1 VFSDELG
8 EHAGIGKKIF
18 PFMEFRRPVLHFC
31 RRQKGKQIVRLDH
44 TDIMTEKITS
54 VRTAFE
60 AELAAASNESD
71 LDGVRVKYL
80 SRGGVIAQ
88 LFDEMKSVPPAE
100 RPIVGK
106 LLNALKT
113 GSQKAFDEKK
123 AASAQGAGL
132 GKASIDLTLPGRPRP
147 LGTKH
152 LLTQT
157 IDEIKGI
164 FTSMGFSVAT
174 GPEIETDYYNFGA
187 LNFPADHP
195 ARDMQDT
202 FFISKNVLLR
212 THTSPVQIR
221 TMEKQKPPVREI
233 MPGRVYRN
241 EAVSARSL
249 VTFHQIEGLYVDQG
263 VTFSD
268 LKGTLVAF
276 ARQFY
281 GNDVKFKFRPT
292 FFPFT
297 EPSADM
303 YISCFLCKGEGCRMC
318 KQAGW
323 LEILG
328 SGMVHPHVLQ
338 NVGYDTER
346 YTGFAFG
353 MGIERIASLRYGVD
367 DLRLFYENDVRFL
380 QQF

>member
-1 VFSDELG
+1 MRERIEG
-8 EHAGIGKKIF
+8 
-18 PFMEFRRPVLHFC
+18 
-31 RRQKGKQIVRLDH
+31 VR
-44 TDIMTEKITS
+44 K
-54 VRTAFE
+54 
-60 AELAAASNESD
+60 ELAED
-71 LDGVRVKYL
+71 L
-80 SRGGVIAQ
+80 SRAAGEMDLEQVRIKFLGRSGLLAR
-88 LFDEMKSVPPAE
+88 LFEEMRSLPVSEKPA
-100 RPIVGK
+100 VGK
-106 LLNALKT
+106 LLNTLKAEAQQAYDDKKQALARSKV
-113 GSQKAFDEKK
+113 QQAPP
-123 AASAQGAGL
+123 L
-132 GKASIDLTLPGRPRP
+132 DLTLPGRPRP
-147 LGTKH
+147 RGTKH
-152 LLTQT
+152 PLTQT
-157 IDEIKGI
+157 MDEITRI
-164 FTSMGFSVAT
+164 FASMGFSVAT

-187 LNFPADHP
+187 LNFPKDHP

-221 TMEKQKPPVREI
+221 TMQRQKPPVREI

-249 VTFHQIEGLYVDQG
+249 VTFHQIEGLYVDRG

-281 GNDVKFKFRPT
+281 GSDVKYKFRPT

-303 YISCFLCKGEGCRMC
+303 YISCFLCKGKGCRMC
-318 KQAGW
+318 KSIGW

-338 NVGYDTER
+338 NVGYDAEKF
-346 YTGFAFG
+346 TGFAFG
-353 MGIERIASLRYGVD
+353 MGIERMASLRYGVD

>member
-1 VFSDELG
+1 MDEKVS
-8 EHAGIGKKIF
+8 A
-18 PFMEFRRPVLHFC
+18 
-31 RRQKGKQIVRLDH
+31 VRA
-44 TDIMTEKITS
+44 S
-54 VRTAFE
+54 F
-60 AELAAASNESD
+60 LAALESVKTEND
-71 LDGVRVKYL
+71 LEQFRVQFL
-80 SRGGVIAQ
+80 SRNGAIAN
-88 LFDEMKSVPPAE
+88 LFEEMRALPVAEKPAM
-100 RPIVGK
+100 GK
-106 LLNALKT
+106 LLNMLK
-113 GSQKAFDEKK
+113 SDAQAAFDEKK
-123 AASAQGAGL
+123 RTLDAAAVRGSSQ
-132 GKASIDLTLPGRPRP
+132 IDLTLPGRPRP
-147 LGTKH
+147 VGTRH
-152 LLTQT
+152 PLMQT
-157 IDEIKGI
+157 IDDIKRI
-164 FTSMGFSVAT
+164 FVSMGFSVAT

-187 LNFPADHP
+187 LNFSADHP

-202 FFISKNVLLR
+202 FFISKEILLR

-221 TMEKQKPPVREI
+221 TMEKQQPPVREI

-249 VTFHQIEGLYVDQG
+249 VSFYQIEGLYVDQG

-303 YISCFLCKGEGCRMC
+303 YISCFLCKGKGCRMC

-328 SGMVHPHVLQ
+328 SGMVHPHVLK
-338 NVGYDTER
+338 NVGYDTEK

-353 MGIERIASLRYGVD
+353 MGIERTASLRYGVD
-367 DLRLFYENDVRFL
+367 DLRLYYENDVRFL
-380 QQF
+380 RQF